1 VSKNRTLIGL
11 HSAELARANTGMG
24 VLFTKIEPNHQLVL
38 EKWIAQLMDKLAVVE
53 LEC

>member
-1 VSKNRTLIGL
+1 
-11 HSAELARANTGMG
+11 MG

-53 LEC
+53 LERLEGRDETRLT